1 MRASG
6 VSEGEERHNGEQK
19 VFEEIMIKRFSIL
32 LKYLHPQVKQLSKP
46 MEDKHKKVTYRPI
59 IKLLKTKEENI

>member
-1 MRASG
+1 MRVSG

-32 LKYLHPQVKQLSKP
+32 LKYLHPQVKRLSKP